1 MDWKEWPMDM
11 DEKLKDLGV
20 GYVAGK
26 RGFVEERPTLVMIH
40 GAGGSSRVWQNQIS
54 FLAKDLNVLAL
65 DLPGHGETEG
75 QGYPSIPEYA
85 QWLGEIL
92 QVLFDYPVF
101 LMGHSMGGAIVQ
113 KTVLNHP
120 DILEGVILVGT
131 GARLKVAPMFMDALF
146 NNFEHTVDTFIGYAY
161 SLKTDRSIVDEG
173 GRLMKEAGGSV
184 VYNDF
189 LACDQFDGK
198 RGLTHMN
205 VPCLILCGSED
216 KLTPPELS
224 EALNE
229 AIKGSILKI
238 VPDAGHM
245 VMIERPRELN
255 EGVQEFI
262 LGTRP

>member
-1 MDWKEWPMDM
+1 MNVH
-11 DEKLKDLGV
+11 EKLRDLNV
-20 GYVAGK
+20 GYLAGK
-26 RGFVEERPTLVMIH
+26 RGFIEERPTLVMLH

-54 FLAKDLNVLAL
+54 FLDKNLNVLAL

-75 QGYPSIPEYA
+75 QGHSSISAYA

-92 QVLFDYPVF
+92 RVLFDYSVF

-113 KTVLNHP
+113 ETVSDRPNA
-120 DILEGVILVGT
+120 LEGIILVGT
-131 GARLKVAPMFMDALF
+131 GARMKVAPMFMDALL

-189 LACDQFDGK
+189 TACDQFDSNK
-198 RGLTHMN
+198 GLIHMN
-205 VPCLILCGSED
+205 LPCLILCGSED

-224 EALNE
+224 ESLKKG
-229 AIKGSILKI
+229 IKGAILKI

-245 VMIERPRELN
+245 VMVERPKELN
-255 EGVQEFI
+255 ESVQEFI